1 MRAYIVAINKGQDD
15 DSGANESAFEEYI
28 SLDDEIVAEILN
40 AEEGPWT
47 EWSSVEE
54 MMQYLDTEYLS

>member
-1 MRAYIVAINKGQDD
+1 VAIDEDQSDD
-15 DSGANESAFEEYI
+15 AVSSESAFDEYAG
-28 SLDDEIVAEILN
+28 LDDQIVAEILK
-40 AEEGPWT
+40 AEAGPWT

>member
-1 MRAYIVAINKGQDD
+1 MRAYIVAINEDQDD
-15 DSGANESAFEEYI
+15 ETGSNEPAFEEYI
-28 SLDDEIVAEILN
+28 GLDDDTVAEILK
-40 AEEGPWT
+40 AEAGPWT

>member
-1 MRAYIVAINKGQDD
+1 MATNEDQDD
-15 DSGANESAFEEYI
+15 ETGSNESAIEEYI
-28 SLDDEIVAEILN
+28 GLDDETVAEILK
-40 AEEGPWT
+40 AEAGPWT

>member
-1 MRAYIVAINKGQDD
+1 MATNEGQDD
-15 DSGANESAFEEYI
+15 ETGSNESAFEEYI
-28 SLDDEIVAEILN
+28 GLDDETVAEILK
-40 AEEGPWT
+40 AEAGPWT

>member
-1 MRAYIVAINKGQDD
+1 MRAYIVVINEDQGDETEPNEFALEDD
-15 DSGANESAFEEYI
+15 IG
-28 SLDDEIVAEILN
+28 LDDEIVAEILK
-40 AEEGPWT
+40 AEAGPWT